1 MYLAVIDCVAVV
13 IGAVHFGHKCK
24 SQQSFV
30 CALGRISAKKKPKNK
45 PDTRAARDVVNDA
58 VPLGTRKHIHIMIF
72 LSPYIQNYPE
82 I

>member
-1 MYLAVIDCVAVV
+1 MYLADIDCVAVV

-30 CALGRISAKKKPKNK
+30 CALGRISAKKPKNK
-45 PDTRAARDVVNDA
+45 PDTRAARDVVEYA
-58 VPLGTRKHIHIMIF
+58 EPLGKRKHIHIVIF
-72 LSPYIQNYPE
+72 VSPYIQNYPE